1 MNKRCA
7 TGQANACRYGK
18 TNSCSARAAL
28 RAPTYILWSTT
39 AHQFKTPKGFR
50 CGCTTPGAKP
60 ASRDAHLHLPKR
72 RSPFHQLKTTGN
84 GPSALPKSTR
94 CWAREGEPRLC
105 APLSQQDPPPPPI
118 CRAAAQLRVAL
129 IRSTTLQ
136 RERARQLCAG
146 RAGTERAG
154 RGAAGCDCGR
164 IDGPPYARETQRQ
177 HRVSAQRF
185 AGLCVR
191 DFIPPCCPSLSPLKG
206 RKAAANGCT
215 KVAAG
220 RRPTPVFP
228 AVCPYSC
235 RFVVP
240 QSQILHVPSQLHS
253 WGSEGHD

>member
-1 MNKRCA
+1 MV
-7 TGQANACRYGK
+7 
-18 TNSCSARAAL
+18 
-28 RAPTYILWSTT
+28 
-39 AHQFKTPKGFR
+39 
-50 CGCTTPGAKP
+50 
-60 ASRDAHLHLPKR
+60 
-72 RSPFHQLKTTGN
+72 
-84 GPSALPKSTR
+84 
-94 CWAREGEPRLC
+94 
-105 APLSQQDPPPPPI
+105 APLLEQNRHRATHTSISPRGGARFISLKPPATVRLPSPKAQGVGLEKGSRGCVPLSPSRIPPPPPI

-191 DFIPPCCPSLSPLKG
+191 DFIPPCCPSLSPLRG

-240 QSQILHVPSQLHS
+240 QSQILHAPSQLRS